1 MNRFESKYFNTALL
15 FDEALLIL
23 LQKKDFE
30 FITIKEICEKAG
42 VNRSTF
48 YLHYEN
54 TKDLLQECVE
64 MMGKKFKETFG
75 GSLNDKIKI
84 KSNDLKDL
92 IFINSDFLIPYLNFT
107 KENKLL
113 FKTYYK
119 HPELFKVNNIYS
131 NMFENVFNPI
141 LEKFGFNKNDNEYI
155 MAYYING
162 ISSIV
167 IKWVENNCVDSVEK
181 ILDLIMKCVR
191 PQIEGNL

>member
-54 TKDLLQECVE
+54 TTDLLQECVE

-141 LEKFGFNKNDNEYI
+141 LEKFGFDKNDNEYI

-167 IKWVENNCVDSVEK
+167 IKWVENNCVDSIEK

>member
-64 MMGKKFKETFG
+64 MINRKFQQAFG
-75 GSLNDKIKI
+75 GTLNDKVKI
-84 KSNDLKDL
+84 DSNNLEDL
-92 IFINSDFLIPYLNFT
+92 IFINSHFLVPYLELI

-113 FKTYYK
+113 FKAYYK
-119 HPELFKVNNIYS
+119 HPELFKAQNVYS
-131 NMFENVFNPI
+131 KMFENVFNPI
-141 LEKFGFNKNDNEYI
+141 LEKFGFNKKDNEYI

-167 IKWVENNCVDSVEK
+167 MKWVENNCADSVEK